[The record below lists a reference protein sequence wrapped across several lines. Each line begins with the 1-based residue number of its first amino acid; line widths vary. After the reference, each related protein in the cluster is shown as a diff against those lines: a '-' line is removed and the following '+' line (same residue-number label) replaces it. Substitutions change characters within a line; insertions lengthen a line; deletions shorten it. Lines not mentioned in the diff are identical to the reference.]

1 MNLVI
6 IQAHIAS
13 TRLPAKV
20 MKKIKDKE
28 VLLHVYE
35 RCLRAKKVDK
45 VVIATSTNKENDEI
59 ENFCEKYN
67 ISCFRGSENDVLDRY
82 YQCAKVYNPDIVIR
96 ITSDCPLLEPKLID
110 YWVSNMEK
118 DKIEFV
124 EEEKELYTGFGLDIF
139 SMEALEKMKRLS
151 TKDKQKEHVIGYYLD
166 NSNKF
171 STKKY
176 PLNEELKYLY
186 RPYRLTL
193 DTVEDFNLINMLYE
207 KFYKNNFADLK
218 DVVNFIDQNKDILS
232 FNSDIKQKNY
242 YEQKE

>member
-20 MKKIKDKE
+20 MKIIKDKE
-28 VLLHVYE
+28 ILLHVYE
-35 RCLRAKKVDK
+35 RCLKAKKVDK
-45 VVIATSTNKENDEI
+45 VVIATSVNKENDEI
-59 ENFCEKYN
+59 EDFCKKYN
-67 ISCFRGSENDVLDRY
+67 IACFRGAENDVLDRF
-82 YQCAKVYNPDIVIR
+82 YQCAKLYNPDIIIR
-96 ITSDCPLLEPKLID
+96 VTSDCPFLEPKLID
-110 YWVSNMEK
+110 YWVSNMEN
-118 DKIEFV
+118 DPIEFV

-139 SMEALEKMKRLS
+139 SMEALEKMKILS

-166 NSNKF
+166 NINEF
-171 STKKY
+171 SRKKY

-207 KFYKNNFADLK
+207 KFYKNNFTDLK
-218 DVVNFIDQNKDILS
+218 EVINFLDENKDAL
-232 FNSDIKQKNY
+232 NLNNYIKQKNY
-242 YEQKE
+242 YEQK